1 MIDDSKHISSGVEDK
16 WGNKKKNFRSSKTKF
31 QTLLINSDLIIP
43 VSSGILQILIGLS
56 LVAVSI
62 LGLVSPLWLSAILSL
77 AGSISSMAGVFLIY
91 HVVSSKG
98 TFESLINQSIRRV
111 ISAQN

>member
-1 MIDDSKHISSGVEDK
+1 MIDDSKFTRSGVEGK
-16 WGNKKKNFRSSKTKF
+16 QGKNKQSFKKTNTRF
-31 QTLLINSDLIIP
+31 QSILINSDVIIP
-43 VSSGILQILIGLS
+43 VGSGVLQIFIGLT
-56 LVAVSI
+56 LVAISI

-77 AGSISSMAGVFLIY
+77 AGSVSCMAGIFLVY
-91 HVVSSKG
+91 HVLSNRG